1 MQRLILVAILAAA
14 LLTVVWLLK
23 SFGLAG
29 LAPGLAVLAMSAK
42 LALIPIKLI
51 HPKSRYREWIPPD
64 PHQNLLD
71 QLDETGR
78 LDLERL
84 VELEIAFNQLV
95 DNKIDEQ
102 FIAAEIPSTFRFLK
116 SETAVVIEQRNQY
129 RQKLAQ
135 TDVLRLQTNLERNHS
150 AIAEEDDI
158 QIQSKLIAKGEKLKQ
173 QLEKLKKINSDL
185 ERLDRDIDSS
195 LTALHA
201 TIIFLSE
208 PITQDYNNQLRKQAD
223 RLRQAVEISQEIN
236 TELSR
241 YNSD

>member
-1 MQRLILVAILAAA
+1 MRRLILVAILAAA

-29 LAPGLAVLAMSAK
+29 LAPGLAVLAMFAK
-42 LALIPIKLI
+42 LAFISIKLI
-51 HPKSRYREWIPPD
+51 HPKSRSRKWIPPD
-64 PHQNLLD
+64 THQNLLD

-95 DNKIDEQ
+95 DNKIDKQ
-102 FIAAEIPSTFRFLK
+102 FIAAEIPSAFRILK
-116 SETAVVIEQRNQY
+116 SETVVVIEQRNQY

-135 TDVLRLQTNLERNHS
+135 TDVLRLQTDLERNHS

-185 ERLDRDIDSS
+185 ERLDRDINSS

-208 PITQDYNNQLRKQAD
+208 PISQDYNNQLRKQAE
-223 RLRQAVEISQEIN
+223 RLRQAVEVSQEIN

-241 YNSD
+241 YNSG